1 MNRVRR
7 RLPDARAAYVLVVEL
22 AEERL
27 VYEEVRDTGGIGDG
41 VGRRAGIYVPSS

>member
-1 MNRVRR
+1 M
-7 RLPDARAAYVLVVEL
+7 LVVEL

-41 VGRRAGIYVPSS
+41 VGRRAGIYVPS